1 MNGEIMLLE
10 KPIVLSCLRQLPLT
24 SYIVKVHSKYEI
36 ESEISINNR
45 EFEPIEIANNTV
57 FVTELNVGD
66 SFQLRFRSF
75 KDENYSDWYVFNRIR
90 IDNVNTNYI
99 QQSPNPQNPNFYDND
114 FALFD
119 SLQNEV
125 VQKRGI
131 DCIYLPQKFRKF
143 DLILGEDVL
152 TKFEK
157 SYRMK
162 MYLRSSTGFEGN
174 GDMFGKFGLS
184 VEDIANLEVNMN
196 EFSRATDGYIP
207 LEGDLIYIEMGDWL
221 MEIFHVEDEDPYFTL
236 GKKSQHI
243 FNTRKYD
250 YSHEDLE
257 TQVEMVDRLKD
268 YKSTDIVSEN
278 DLIEDDINSI
288 LNLNKPNEFGDR

>member
-1 MNGEIMLLE
+1 MSKQIILE

-24 SYIVKVHSKYEI
+24 YYIVKVHSKYDI
-36 ESEISINNR
+36 ESEISINNK

-57 FVTELNVGD
+57 FVTGLNVGD
-66 SFQLRFRSF
+66 SFQLRFRSIEG
-75 KDENYSDWYVFNRIR
+75 ENFSDWYIFNKIR

-131 DCIYLPQKFRKF
+131 DCIYLPQKFQKF

-184 VEDIANLEVNMN
+184 VEDIANLEVNIN
-196 EFSRATDGYIP
+196 EFSRTTDGYIP
-207 LEGDLIYIEMGDWL
+207 LEGDLIYIEMGKWL
-221 MEIFHVEDEDPYFTL
+221 MEIFHVQHEDPYFTL
-236 GKKSQHI
+236 GKRSQYI

-250 YSHEDLE
+250 YSHEDLD
-257 TQVEMVDRLKD
+257 TQVEMVDKLKD
-268 YKSTDIVSEN
+268 YKSTDIISEN

-288 LNLNKPNEFGDR
+288 LNSNKPNEFGDK

>member
-1 MNGEIMLLE
+1 MLE
-10 KPIVLSCLRQLPLT
+10 KPIILSCIRQIPLT
-24 SYIVKVHSKYEI
+24 DYVLKVSSRDEV
-36 ESEISINNR
+36 EAEISKNNS
-45 EFEPIEIANNTV
+45 EFEPIEVVDKTIFITG
-57 FVTELNVGD
+57 LNVGD
-66 SFQLRFRSF
+66 NFQVRVRAV
-75 KDENYSDWYVFNRIR
+75 KDEDFSDWYEFNRIR
-90 IDNVNTNYI
+90 VIDVHTNYI
-99 QQSPNPQNPNFYDND
+99 QQSPKPQNPNFYDND

-131 DCIYLPQKFRKF
+131 DCIYLPQKFQKF

-184 VEDIANLEVNMN
+184 VEDIANLEVNIN
-196 EFSRATDGYIP
+196 EFSKTTDGYVP

-250 YSHEDLE
+250 YSHEELD
-257 TQVEMVDRLKD
+257 TDVEMVDRLKE

-278 DLIEDDINSI
+278 DIIEDDINNI
-288 LNLNKPNEFGDR
+288 LNVNNPNRFGDR

>member
-1 MNGEIMLLE
+1 MLE
-10 KPIVLSCLRQLPLT
+10 KPIILSCIRQIPLT
-24 SYIVKVHSKYEI
+24 NYVLKLSSRDEVEA
-36 ESEISINNR
+36 EISRNNS
-45 EFEPIEIANNTV
+45 EFEPIEVVDKTI
-57 FVTELNVGD
+57 FVNGLNVGD
-66 SFQLRFRSF
+66 NFQVRVRAV
-75 KDENYSDWYVFNRIR
+75 KDEDFSDWYEFNRIR
-90 IDNVNTNYI
+90 VIDVHTNYI
-99 QQSPNPQNPNFYDND
+99 QQSPKPQNPNFYDND

-184 VEDIANLEVNMN
+184 VEDIANLEVNIN

-250 YSHEDLE
+250 YSHEELD
-257 TQVEMVDRLKD
+257 TDVEMVDRLKE

-278 DLIEDDINSI
+278 DIIEDDINSI
-288 LNLNKPNEFGDR
+288 LNLNNNNEFGDR